1 MVTGHNAVGI
11 VTEPGVQGG
20 REVTVTSVVTCASVQ
35 GLPHTVVPM
44 LLHARGDICNTT
56 PQGPGPGPGPGA
68 VHQKVSVEETLGS
81 GRNVKWEESI
91 LCSTLTLTLVHYE
104 YKYKV
109 FIGITNIMCGLY
121 A

>member
-1 MVTGHNAVGI
+1 MATGHNAVGI

-56 PQGPGPGPGPGA
+56 PQGPGPGPGA
-68 VHQKVSVEETLGS
+68 VHPKVSVLETLGS